1 MKKLTIC
8 SLLMGSLFVSGCST
22 ITNGSNE
29 QISFSSREEGTKL
42 FVDGKY
48 YGKDHASITVP
59 RGDAHTVVAQKPGC
73 EQTSVT
79 TDYSFQWGKSLF
91 LNVLVDFGIISIPT
105 DLLTGSAWK
114 TDSSH
119 YEVTPNCPVDPA
131 S

>member
-8 SLLMGSLFVSGCST
+8 SLIMGSLLSSGCST

-42 FVDGKY
+42 FIDGKY

-59 RGDAHTVVAQKPGC
+59 RGEAHTVVAQKTGC
-73 EQTSVT
+73 EQTSIT

-91 LNVLVDFGIISIPT
+91 LNFLIDFGIISIPT
-105 DLLTGSAWK
+105 DLLTGSAWE
-114 TDSSH
+114 TDSNH
-119 YEVTPNCPVDPA
+119 YEVTPNCPTD
-131 S
+131 STS

>member
-1 MKKLTIC
+1 MKKL
-8 SLLMGSLFVSGCST
+8 LLCPVIMGSLLTSGCST
-22 ITNGSNE
+22 VTNGSNE

-48 YGKDHASITVP
+48 HGIDHASITVP
-59 RGDAHTVVAQKPGC
+59 RGDTHTVVAQKAGC
-73 EQTSVT
+73 EQTSLT

-91 LNVLVDFGIISIPT
+91 LNVLIDFGLISIPT

-119 YEVTPNCPVDPA
+119 YEVTPNCPVSEA
-131 S
+131 G